1 MEWLDIL
8 RSQVAEKGSKTVAEE
23 IGYAPSSVRLAVN
36 GKYTAKTAKLAA
48 KVLEVYC
55 AEITCPF
62 SGERRRK
69 NMCALAR
76 KLDKAPDDNPQL
88 HRYWQTCQKCLE
100 KKGGKRN
107 EN

>member
-8 RSQVAEKGSKTVAEE
+8 RRQVAEKGSRRVAEE
-23 IGYAPSSVRLAVN
+23 IGYAASSVRLAVN
-36 GKYTAKTAKLAA
+36 GKYTANTAKLAA
-48 KVLEVYC
+48 KVLEVYRS
-55 AEITCPF
+55 EITCPF

-88 HRYWQTCQKCLE
+88 HRYWQTCRACLE
-100 KKGGKRN
+100 KGKKN
-107 EN
+107 A